1 VGGFL
6 AKAKKLKREQV
17 KGQEGTLKGEIPSE
31 DKELQ

>member
-6 AKAKKLKREQV
+6 AKAKKLEREKV